1 MFLYLYLC
9 TQKLLTYHTRF
20 MKKLCY
26 LFLALIFCFVFETKA
41 QTLETVNF
49 NGQNRTMIVHAP
61 ANIPAGCPLVITL
74 HGANQDAQYQ
84 MENTKWNTI
93 ADEKNFVVV
102 YPNAINKFWDTGDNS
117 NDLRFIEYVMTL
129 MKERYKIDEK
139 RIYISG
145 FSLGA
150 MMTYVCMD
158 YFADK
163 VAAFAPVSGVRFD
176 NRKPSFKKHVPFI
189 HTHGTGDDVFKWVG
203 DPGHAAGGYPFI
215 PDYVKGCASIMGLT
229 TEKKI
234 APYPEN
240 KSGSKDYL
248 VKYTKPGDP
257 VEVWMLALD
266 GVGHWHSDADAWGGI
281 STTREIWNFF
291 EKYSLEPDVTPKYVD
306 NSFDI
311 PTDSKFSFTFGS
323 SVDYSIVKGYHV
335 KDGVTT
341 ELEKTEPAEGTL
353 SFSFPGGQFPEGPCQ
368 IKLSRVCKPGSRMT
382 FFYNYTMGIT
392 DVSEEAN
399 PDKTSFAYIYKGGF
413 LRMLERAQYVYT
425 YTAHCTRGA
434 KASFRKTLS
443 AVIEKY
449 KDFSSTNP
457 YEYEAPTAALEEALQ
472 RLEPFV
478 DEAAAAI
485 NDVTFPSA
493 SKVEYFTID
502 GAKLLAPRKGLNI
515 VKTTFP
521 DNSVE
526 TRKVY
531 AK

>member
-26 LFLALIFCFVFETKA
+26 LFLTLIFCFVFETKA

-102 YPNAINKFWDTGDNS
+102 YPNGVNRWWDTGGDS
-117 NDLRFIEYVMTL
+117 DLKYIEYVMNL
-129 MKERYKIDEK
+129 MKERYKIDEN

-145 FSLGA
+145 FSLGS
-150 MMTYVCMD
+150 MMTYICMD

-176 NRKPSFKKHVPFI
+176 NRKPAFKKHVPFI
-189 HTHGTGDDVFKWVG
+189 HTHGTADDVFKWGG
-203 DPGHAAGGYPFI
+203 DPGHMAGGYPYI
-215 PDYVKGCASIMGLT
+215 PDYVKGCAEIMGLT
-229 TEKKI
+229 TETKI
-234 APYPEN
+234 SPYPEN

-257 VEVWMLALD
+257 VEVWMLALE

-291 EKYSLEPDVTPKYVD
+291 EKYSLLPDITPEYVD

-311 PTDSKFSFTFGS
+311 PTDSKVSFSFGS
-323 SVDYSIVKGYHV
+323 SIDYSIAKGYHV

-341 ELEKTEPAEGTL
+341 ELVKTEPKEGTL
-353 SFSFPGGQFPEGPCQ
+353 SFSFPDGLFPEGPCQ
-368 IKLSRVCKPGSRMT
+368 IKVKNVRKPGGRSNYV
-382 FFYNYTMGIT
+382 YNYTFGIT
-392 DVSEEAN
+392 DVSDEAN
-399 PDKTSFAYIYKGGF
+399 PDKTSYAYIYKGGF
-413 LRMLERAQYVYT
+413 LRMLARAQYVYT
-425 YTAHCTRGA
+425 YTAHCTKGA
-434 KASFRKTLS
+434 KAFFRQKL
-443 AVIEKY
+443 ADLIEKY
-449 KDFSSTNP
+449 KDFASTNP
-457 YEYEAPTAALEEALQ
+457 YEYEVPTAELEEALL
-472 RLEPFV
+472 RMEKYV
-478 DEAAAAI
+478 DEAAAI
-485 NDVTFPSA
+485 NDVA
-493 SKVEYFTID
+493 SSVSSIVEYFTTD
-502 GAKLLAPRKGLNI
+502 GMKLQSKRKGLNI
-515 VKTTFP
+515 IKTTFP
-521 DNSVE
+521 DGSVE
-526 TRKVY
+526 IKKGNTK
-531 AK
+531 